1 MSAMAIEMA
10 ERKRVARLI
19 AIGSTLFSLVIVSVA
34 SILAVVA

>member
-1 MSAMAIEMA
+1 MAVEIA

-19 AIGSTLFSLVIVSVA
+19 AISSTLFSLTIVTVA